1 MRHPH
6 SGILPAIGGLAAV
19 LAVLTGIPSAS
30 ADELAD
36 LRANQELLQRR
47 IDQLAQ
53 GANIPAGGAPA
64 APAGGPQVGMT
75 MAGGSFPRSFLIP
88 GTDTS
93 LRVGGFVDLT
103 MLYFLS
109 GGGNVNGSNF
119 GTNAGNNGN
128 LQGQPLDIH
137 GQMVP
142 GIATPLAANLKH
154 STGNGVFEWSP
165 QQSKLTVET
174 RTPTGYGEA
183 RTVFE
188 FDFAG
193 CAAFSGN
200 PAANFSCSS
209 SIIGGG
215 NSILPRL
222 RFAYGTLGGL
232 LVGQANSLMNDPDAD
247 AENLDFGGAVGSGG
261 RVRIPQVRYTM
272 TGPWGSS
279 FALSAESATTDVAY
293 PYGFAGSD
301 TVTSS
306 LPGGPG
312 TNPIPTLCNGVACAG
327 AGTGGGGVGATNA
340 SKSPTPDLNW
350 ALYFSQPW
358 GHVDLSGVLRDL
370 ELNDG
375 RFISRNFIGYGGQF
389 SGHVKTPWFGWEKD
403 VITWHSVAGSA
414 AGNYMNGGAS
424 TWVALATNFT
434 VPTVCAVAAP
444 GCGMGTG
451 ATSAAGFAANNVL
464 IHPVTAWGGNV
475 GYQHWWAPN
484 LRSNVAFGIA
494 HQDIRSNLVGP
505 VQDQGLNKELV
516 NAFVNVVWNPVPFV
530 TAGIQYMWG
539 HRQVVA
545 NLKGDENVITAKF
558 RVTF

>member
-1 MRHPH
+1 MRRPH
-6 SGILPAIGGLAAV
+6 AAILFAIGGLTVASALVTGPPAAR
-19 LAVLTGIPSAS
+19 

-53 GANIPAGGAPA
+53 ANIPAGGSPA
-64 APAGGPQVGMT
+64 APAGGPQVGLT

-109 GGGNVNGSNF
+109 GGGNVNGSNY

-128 LQGQPLDIH
+128 LQGVPLDIH
-137 GQMVP
+137 GQTVP
-142 GIATPLAANLKH
+142 GATTPGANLKH

-174 RTPTGYGEA
+174 RTPTAYGEA

-188 FDFAG
+188 FDWAG
-193 CAAFSGN
+193 CSAFSGS
-200 PAANFSCSS
+200 PSANFSCSS
-209 SIIGGG
+209 GIIGGG

-247 AENLDFGGAVGSGG
+247 AETLEFGNVVGSGG
-261 RVRIPQVRYTM
+261 RVRIPQVRYTVV
-272 TGPWGSS
+272 GPWGSTLGVS
-279 FALSAESATTDVAY
+279 LESPTTNVFY
-293 PYGFAGSD
+293 PYGEAGSD
-301 TVTSS
+301 TVTAS

-312 TNPIPTLCNGVACAG
+312 TNAIPALCNGVACAG

-340 SKSPTPDLNW
+340 SKSPAPDLNW
-350 ALYFSQPW
+350 ALYFSEPW

-370 ELNDG
+370 EINDG

-403 VITWHSVAGSA
+403 VITWHAVAGSA
-414 AGNYMNGGAS
+414 IGNYGAGGAS
-424 TWVALATNFT
+424 TFASLATNFS
-434 VPTVCAVAAP
+434 VPTVCAVAVP
-444 GCGMGTG
+444 GCGMGAG
-451 ATSAAGFAANNVL
+451 ASSAAGFAANNVL
-464 IHPVTAWGGNV
+464 VHPITTWGGNV

-484 LRSNVAFGIA
+484 LRSNIAFGID
-494 HQDIRSNLVGP
+494 HQDVSSNLIGP
-505 VQDQGLNKELV
+505 TQDQTVNKELV
-516 NAFVNVVWNPVPFV
+516 TAYVNVVWNPVPFI
-530 TAGIQYMWG
+530 TTGIEYFWG

-545 NLKGDENVITAKF
+545 NLKGDENVIVAKF